1 MRAVITRH
9 LTMAATML
17 SATVLFAVP
26 MSAQQSRGIGQAP
39 VGADT
44 LSPAAVAESLAVLK
58 TLDAQVIRN
67 PRDHAAWFR
76 RGMIAWALAFRDTM
90 PPPIDATDWTLLAR
104 MADTSFRRAAQAA
117 PTNPLYHLTV
127 GRFLLA
133 SGASFTR
140 VGANEHFE
148 KAVDAALKGD
158 DPFLQ
163 AETLVEVGR
172 SHWRDYDQ
180 FADRMPTTVGAL
192 RSIAAAVNID
202 AAATMGSLRQIV
214 DAAKDANRMIST
226 AASGRSYYEQ
236 AEAKFRQAYQ
246 VFPAHARAYRNL
258 AMVLAEKGR
267 WAELAELAEQKA
279 RTAPWDYMAWLTL
292 GLAHQRLGQPEPATD
307 AFDSA
312 MVYIPDEEYRRMDN
326 IERILRARDT
336 AMAGVRDANLRP
348 ATTRLYWLLAD
359 PLWSRKGNEARIE
372 FLARVTFAELRWSV
386 DELGVRGADTDRGD
400 VHVRY
405 GPPDYK
411 LAWGPEPDAGEFE
424 GRSISTLW
432 SYETTGLS
440 FVFQGQPGFSTA
452 RVPLSDRTF
461 QELQREDIPVRWDN
475 TRSVEVDTIAVQ
487 ALRFRGGADSVDV
500 LVAAAPPVG
509 PIRASS
515 PRAAD
520 VRTDFWLLAG
530 GTVPVKRDST
540 LDFPGGVQTWRHRLR
555 AGTYLYRVEASANDA
570 TKAGRATAAVVA
582 NTDPL
587 TGFAL
592 SGFGISDVI
601 LATRAQAGASV
612 PRRWSDLDIRP
623 LAGPLAVGGE
633 LAVAWENYGIAP
645 QNGSATYSIAIT
657 IRRETSG
664 AGRVV
669 ARVLRGATGI
679 PIGDDEVAILFDR
692 TVAHSD
698 ILVEHLDI
706 ALGES
711 PAGAYRITVKVTD
724 RVTGRS
730 TERVS
735 RFTIGQ

>member
-1 MRAVITRH
+1 MHAGLTRH
-9 LTMAATML
+9 LTLATTAL
-17 SATVLFAVP
+17 SAALALAMP
-26 MSAQQSRGIGQAP
+26 LGAQAARAAGQAP
-39 VGADT
+39 PGADT
-44 LSPAAVAESLAVLK
+44 LSPAAVAESLAVLR
-58 TLDAQVIRN
+58 TLDARVIRD

-76 RGMIAWALAFRDTM
+76 RGMIAWALAVRDTM
-90 PPPIDATDWTLLAR
+90 PPPNDATDWTLLTR

-117 PTNPLYHLTV
+117 PSNPTYHLTV

-140 VGANEHFE
+140 IGANEHFE
-148 KAVDAALKGD
+148 KAVSAAMKTD

-180 FADRMPTTVGAL
+180 FADRMPTTTGAL

-202 AAATMGSLRQIV
+202 VAATMSSLSAIV
-214 DAAKDANRMIST
+214 DAAREANRMIST
-226 AASGRSYYEQ
+226 AASGQAYYLQ
-236 AEAKFRQAYQ
+236 AEAKFRQAYEI
-246 VFPAHARAYRNL
+246 FPAHARAYRNL
-258 AMVLAEKGR
+258 AMTLAAKGR
-267 WAELAELAEQKA
+267 WTELADLGQAKVRQ
-279 RTAPWDYMAWLTL
+279 APWDYMGWMTL
-292 GLAHQRLGQPEPATD
+292 GLAHHRLGQPEPATD

-326 IERILRARDT
+326 IQRILRARDT
-336 AMAGVRDANLRP
+336 AMAGVRDPNLRP

-372 FLARVTFAELRWSV
+372 FLARVTYAELRWSV

-405 GPPDYK
+405 GPPDYT
-411 LAWGPEPDAGEFE
+411 LSWGPEPDAGDFE

-432 SYETTGLS
+432 SYEATGLS
-440 FVFQGQPGFSTA
+440 FVFSGQPSFGTA
-452 RVPLSDRTF
+452 RFPLSDRTF

-475 TRSVEVDTIAVQ
+475 TRSVEVDSIPAR
-487 ALRFRGGADSVDV
+487 AMRFRGAADSVDV
-500 LVAAAPPVG
+500 FVAATPPVG
-509 PIRASS
+509 AIRASS
-515 PRAAD
+515 AAISD

-530 GTVPVKRDST
+530 GTVPVRRDST
-540 LDFPGGVQTWRHRLR
+540 LDYQGGVQSWRYRVPV
-555 AGTYLYRVEASANDA
+555 GTYVYRVEASADA
-570 TKAGRATAAVVA
+570 AAKAGRATAAVVA
-582 NTDPL
+582 NTDVL
-587 TGFAL
+587 SGFAL
-592 SGFGISDVI
+592 TGFGISDVV
-601 LATRAQAGASV
+601 LATRALPRATA

-633 LAVAWENYGIAP
+633 LALAWETYGITP
-645 QNGSATYSIAIT
+645 QNGSAAYSIAIT
-657 IRRETSG
+657 IRRESSG
-664 AGRVV
+664 AGRVA
-669 ARVLRGATGI
+669 ARILRGATGI

-711 PAGAYRITVKVTD
+711 PAGSYRLTVKVTD
-724 RVTGRS
+724 RTTGQS
-730 TERVS
+730 TERVT